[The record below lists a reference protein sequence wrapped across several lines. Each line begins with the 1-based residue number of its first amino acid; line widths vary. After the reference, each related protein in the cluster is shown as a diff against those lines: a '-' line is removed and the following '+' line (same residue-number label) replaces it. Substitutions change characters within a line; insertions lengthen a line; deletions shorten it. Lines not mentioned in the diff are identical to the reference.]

1 MIDSGAL
8 SRNEREEKGKG
19 REVALFE
26 WKMWLQKLLE
36 LHSIDLHGH
45 AICCCSAECRKWTI
59 FCPAMRHRNK
69 IYKRKRKCKNEEE
82 DQRDIHTPNEY
93 VTSTCN
99 LFCSRLN
106 ASIPPPFIPAI
117 PVLRCNVRFC
127 CEGSKKIR
135 MAKQEDQDSWLQR
148 VNDKD
153 SSG

>member
-1 MIDSGAL
+1 MENVTAKTLGIALDRFVVVVASVANGA
-8 SRNEREEKGKG
+8 
-19 REVALFE
+19 
-26 WKMWLQKLLE
+26 
-36 LHSIDLHGH
+36 
-45 AICCCSAECRKWTI
+45 I
-59 FCPAMRHRNK
+59 FCPATRHRNK

-135 MAKQEDQDSWLQR
+135 MAKQEDQDS
-148 VNDKD
+148 
-153 SSG
+153 